1 MSVNRSIGEDAGVTT
16 TCTLLDNWCLIQGHL
31 TGTVSGDPDLA
42 DGERIHTN
50 DVIAAV
56 KHRRVCTRN
65 REYQL
70 GTPDPAWVR
79 LLALM
84 HSSPDAA
91 LETVALHNS
100 IEARAARRR

>member
-1 MSVNRSIGEDAGVTT
+1 MSLNAVTST
-16 TCTLLDNWCLIQGHL
+16 YPLLDTWRLMQGHL
-31 TGTVSGDPDLA
+31 TGAVSGDPDHA
-42 DGERIHTN
+42 DGETIHT
-50 DVIAAV
+50 DEVMAVV
-56 KHRRVCTRN
+56 KHRRVRTRD

-84 HSSPDAA
+84 HSSADAA

-100 IEARAARRR
+100 VQARAARRRR

>member
-1 MSVNRSIGEDAGVTT
+1 MSVIAVTST
-16 TCTLLDNWCLIQGHL
+16 YPLLDNWRLMQGHL
-31 TGTVSGDPDLA
+31 TGAVSRDPDHA
-42 DGERIHTN
+42 DGETIHTN
-50 DVIAAV
+50 ELIAV
-56 KHRRVCTRN
+56 VNHRRVRTRD

-91 LETVALHNS
+91 LETVALHNL
-100 IEARAARRR
+100 IQTRAARSRR